1 MNTRTATT
9 LLFLFVLSLP
19 TQAQEIAVKTIPVA
33 TGGQFLL
40 FPSQNLSM
48 GGVGIAL
55 DDAWHDPFVNPA
67 KGINTQGFRFAS
79 APVYY
84 GVSMNEEFNQ
94 DGSSGRTLP
103 VGLMA
108 RQDQF
113 FGGAMMAWQ
122 ELTQETRNDVFFIT
136 DASRVDFAFRPERNS
151 TSLNNIYAWGM
162 AGMQV
167 PGTNLSV
174 GMSAFVAGLNGLEGV
189 RLLYLGGNRVDQ
201 SGQMSAF
208 RAGLYQQWEDGRS
221 AELVVLHHRFAMDH
235 DMPRWN
241 NEGEP
246 ITHTEQDRTRGWAV
260 QTGYQ
265 QPVGEGWQV
274 GAQLVGDWKYHP
286 KIPNYDVMQIPRDPG
301 NSSAYNMG
309 IGLSRTIGQATF
321 GLDLVYEPIWSH
333 TWADA
338 LEDTPMTCAWCDAG
352 IIPAGEMTVENFF
365 RFHNSIA
372 RMGVRRAGD
381 HVDFAL
387 GLNVH
392 TYRYHLDQE
401 NFVTQIE
408 RSQDESWNEW
418 TASLGLGY
426 TFAEFQVRYQG
437 LLTLGTGRPAVET
450 GWRAFARADA
460 AAFASDFIVAPAG
473 SLTLQEAR
481 VLTHQVSII
490 VPLTE

>member
-1 MNTRTATT
+1 MHTRIATT
-9 LLFLFVLSLP
+9 LLCLFFLAWP

-55 DDAWHDPFVNPA
+55 DDTWHDPFVNPA
-67 KGINTQGFRFAS
+67 KGINTEGFRFAS

-84 GVSMNEEFNQ
+84 GVSMTETFSQ
-94 DGSSGRTLP
+94 GGSSGRTLP

-122 ELTQETRNDVFFIT
+122 ELTQETRNQVFFVT
-136 DASRVDFAFRPERNS
+136 DAFAFQPERNS

-162 AGMQV
+162 GGMQM

-174 GMSAFVAGLNGLEGV
+174 GVSAFVAGLNGLEGV
-189 RLLYLGGNRVDQ
+189 RLLYFDGNRVEQ

-235 DMPRWN
+235 DMPRWTI
-241 NEGEP
+241 EGEP
-246 ITHTEQDRTRGWAV
+246 IIHTEQDRTRGWAV

-274 GAQLVGDWKYHP
+274 GARLVGDWKYHP

-301 NSSAYNMG
+301 NSSAYNIG
-309 IGLSRTIGQATF
+309 IGLSRTLGQATF
-321 GLDLVYEPIWSH
+321 AVDLVYEPIWSH

-338 LEDTPMTCAWCDAG
+338 LDDTPVVCETCDD

-372 RMGVRRAGD
+372 RMGLRRAGD
-381 HVDFAL
+381 LVDFAL

-392 TYRYHLDQE
+392 AYRYHLNQE
-401 NFVTQIE
+401 NFVTQVE

-418 TASLGLGY
+418 TASLGLGF
-426 TFAEFQVRYQG
+426 TFTEFQVRYQG
-437 LLTLGTGRPAVET
+437 LLTLGTGRPGIDT
-450 GWRAFARADA
+450 GWRNFALEDA

-481 VLTHQVSII
+481 VFTHQVSII
-490 VPLTE
+490 VPLTD